1 MVEPDVGTSISVGQL
16 DGCEPIQADAG
27 FGCFDGELTV
37 DIGGNSNHE
46 LPTEFAAG
54 QRLGHRLVR
63 FLHVCHDV
71 CHDASDPLKFGTQL
85 DSNPSV

>member
-1 MVEPDVGTSISVGQL
+1 MVEPDGTSISADQL

-27 FGCFDGELTV
+27 FGRLDGELTV
-37 DIGGNSNHE
+37 NVWRDSNHE
-46 LPTEFAAG
+46 LAAELAAG
-54 QRLGHRLVR
+54 QRFRYRLVR
-63 FLHVCHDV
+63 LLHVCHDV